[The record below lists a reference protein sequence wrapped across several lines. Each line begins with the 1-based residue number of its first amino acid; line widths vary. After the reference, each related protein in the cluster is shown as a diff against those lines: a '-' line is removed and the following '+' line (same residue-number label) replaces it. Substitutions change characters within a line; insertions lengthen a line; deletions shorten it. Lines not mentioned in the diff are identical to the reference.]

1 MSLLQEIEQ
10 FGLADCE
17 FNRKQLSKKQITAIK
32 CAFADLQGAL
42 QAFNQMDIHA
52 HDWDAHAMS
61 IDDLL
66 NAFDFLG
73 E

>member
-1 MSLLQEIEQ
+1 MNEQ
-10 FGLADCE
+10 
-17 FNRKQLSKKQITAIK
+17 QITAIK
-32 CAFADLQGAL
+32 CALADLQGAI
-42 QAFNQMDIHA
+42 QAFWQRDMNA

-73 E
+73 EK

>member
-1 MSLLQEIEQ
+1 MNEQ
-10 FGLADCE
+10 
-17 FNRKQLSKKQITAIK
+17 QIAAIK

-42 QAFNQMDIHA
+42 QAFNQMDTHA
-52 HDWDAHAMS
+52 HDWEAHAMS